1 MKVQQFKPYFL
12 SEVDLAD
19 FETEYLEKLHDKIF
33 EALNAQFK
41 SGFELPLGADLNLLN
56 EDLKV
61 TVQKDYILAEAKR
74 NKAEGKDQS
83 HRFSRFSKYEPEK
96 DAQQRRKYPVT
107 WVVDQNHQV
116 EMGSVNDGNGSYDQ
130 TCTGKA
136 CRDSDASSELSGR
149 VDEL

>member
-1 MKVQQFKPYFL
+1 M
-12 SEVDLAD
+12 
-19 FETEYLEKLHDKIF
+19 
-33 EALNAQFK
+33 
-41 SGFELPLGADLNLLN
+41 NLLN

-136 CRDSDASSELSGR
+136 CRDSEASSELSGR